1 MLLSSYA
8 FFVFFACV
16 VVVHFL
22 VPQRFRW
29 IVLLA
34 ASAYF
39 YYSFAPKFLLVI
51 GGVILLT
58 YGGALLVERSHGG
71 RRKLYFVSSVVLTC
85 LILFAFKYLPFMNAN
100 LSHLARVLDLHYPT
114 FVINIALPVGL
125 SFYIFQSLSYL
136 IEVYW
141 GRQKAERHL
150 GYYAVYIMFFLRLIA
165 GPIERPGSFLPQLR
179 ARKDFDWER
188 ILGGLKLMLWGL
200 FKKLVIADRLGA
212 IVANVYG
219 HPHSYTGLSLVLATV
234 FFSIQIFCDF
244 SGYSDIAIGGAQIM
258 GYRLTTNFDRP
269 YYSKSIAE
277 FWRRWHISFSSWLRD
292 YLYIPLGGNRV
303 PKWRWAVNTMIVFL
317 VCGFW
322 HGAGWTFVIWGALQG
337 ILSDRWEGDQ
347 ETESRSCEIRT
358 AGQVAASV
366 FAVGDSGHVCAGLV
380 WVAFLH
386 GRQHS
391 DLKIHRQAPR
401 ERLALQCRVP
411 ELDAPLHGDSALRLV
426 RHPDCDPVLGV
437 CASFTPHGGGRA
449 AAVRRA
455 ACRRALAQPL
465 CADCHDNSAGRVCE
479 EQLHLRSVL
488 VECLRQ

>member
-8 FFVFFACV
+8 FFAFFACV

-85 LILFAFKYLPFMNAN
+85 LILLAFKYLPFMNAN

-114 FVINIALPVGL
+114 FVINIALPIGL

-269 YYSKSIAE
+269 YHSKSIAE

-317 VCGFW
+317 VCGIW

-337 ILSDRWEGDQ
+337 IYLIFGRVTKRPRAAVVKFVRLDRLPRLYSLWAILVTFALASFGWLFFRAGNLETSKYIVRHLVSGWHFNAGYLSSTLHSMGIVHYDWYVIPIAILFLEYVHHLHPTVEDERRLFDGRHVVVRW
-347 ETESRSCEIRT
+347 
-358 AGQVAASV
+358 ASLYGLIVMIILLGV
-366 FAVGDSGHVCAGLV
+366 FAKS
-380 WVAFLH
+380 
-386 GRQHS
+386 
-391 DLKIHRQAPR
+391 
-401 ERLALQCRVP
+401 
-411 ELDAPLHGDSALRLV
+411 
-426 RHPDCDPVLGV
+426 
-437 CASFTPHGGGRA
+437 SFIY
-449 AAVRRA
+449 
-455 ACRRALAQPL
+455 AQF
-465 CADCHDNSAGRVCE
+465 
-479 EQLHLRSVL
+479 
-488 VECLRQ
+488 